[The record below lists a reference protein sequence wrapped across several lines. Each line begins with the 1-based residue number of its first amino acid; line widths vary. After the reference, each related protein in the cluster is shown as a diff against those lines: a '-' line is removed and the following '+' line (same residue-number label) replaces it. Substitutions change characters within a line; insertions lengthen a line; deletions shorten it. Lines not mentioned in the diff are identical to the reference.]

1 MLLVAPGDLHYT
13 LPHIQSP
20 QATNLSC
27 DVWWHRLHHAWRHG
41 LSAPWVVGA
50 RGEALTRVT
59 SPKEPR
65 PVTYIPIS
73 SIHFGAACCYGRP
86 RLLPSRPEFLNVSE
100 RVQRGTS
107 SFGGWIPEGHMVE
120 PSFCGNLGNPSVIA
134 FPPQQD
140 AFAQLSRGCVVRPAL
155 AGESRMYGIIGVSR
169 SPGSARG
176 RWAPANGVSATRAQT
191 LSHFVCR
198 ISRRRR
204 SLHRKCFMAASR
216 LHA

>member
-1 MLLVAPGDLHYT
+1 M
-13 LPHIQSP
+13 
-20 QATNLSC
+20 
-27 DVWWHRLHHAWRHG
+27 
-41 LSAPWVVGA
+41 VGA

-176 RWAPANGVSATRAQT
+176 RWTRRPTVSRPHA
-191 LSHFVCR
+191 
-198 ISRRRR
+198 RRR
-204 SLHRKCFMAASR
+204 SLTSSAESLAVAALCIASVLWPLPVSMHNTSYFR
-216 LHA
+216 TCLEEANSLRQR